1 MESWYNGIV
10 FFALTTTIMACDTNG
25 LIIRGTPRSIRY
37 ITKSVRE
44 LLHFPSNR
52 NALNTRQRDRSSSIR
67 SVAQFAWKFPDDRY
81 VWVDR
86 FETHEN
92 VNAPRRCGKFI
103 PSRAY
108 VHSQT
113 HQILF
118 RLLFCK
124 RANHWNR
131 PLKTCCLLQNMP
143 KSGNSYWCSSV
154 ISWTPQSIKSVSFV
168 DNCCKKNRSAR
179 RWRELVTHDIT
190 NVD

>member
-52 NALNTRQRDRSSSIR
+52 NALNTRQRNRSSSIR

-92 VNAPRRCGKFI
+92 VNVNPA
-103 PSRAY
+103 A
-108 VHSQT
+108 
-113 HQILF
+113 
-118 RLLFCK
+118 
-124 RANHWNR
+124 AA
-131 PLKTCCLLQNMP
+131 
-143 KSGNSYWCSSV
+143 NSYRVVLTFIRKLTRSFSVCYFAKGQITEIDHWKRVVCCRICPKVGTAIGAAAWYLERRNRSSQSV
-154 ISWTPQSIKSVSFV
+154 SWTIV
-168 DNCCKKNRSAR
+168 AR
-179 RWRELVTHDIT
+179 RTDQPEDDA
-190 NVD
+190 NS